1 MAEYRLDLS
10 GYDCPLP
17 LLMTKKAL
25 NSLAIGDCLTLVLN
39 RSVAVGDFRL
49 LSLQC
54 HCTWQAEQQ
63 FERGFQL
70 TLCKQP
76 G

>member
-25 NSLAIGDCLTLVLN
+25 NSLAVGDSLTLVLN
-39 RSVAVGDFRL
+39 RSVAVEDFRL
-49 LSLQC
+49 LCRQL
-54 HCTWQAEQQ
+54 HCRWQAEQQ
-63 FERGFQL
+63 FEHGFQL